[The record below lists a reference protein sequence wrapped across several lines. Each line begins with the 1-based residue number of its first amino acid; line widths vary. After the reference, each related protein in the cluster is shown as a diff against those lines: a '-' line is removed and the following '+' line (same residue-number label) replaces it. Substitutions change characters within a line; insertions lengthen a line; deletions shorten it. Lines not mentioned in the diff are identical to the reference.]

1 MKQRLLIVDDEP
13 GIVDMMASYFS
24 SQYEVLTAYCGNE
37 ALQKL
42 ARQPDLI
49 LLDINMPDID
59 GLTLCQKIR
68 ELITCPILFLTAR
81 VESADKIIGFQA
93 GADDYIIKPFD
104 LDELGARVAA
114 HLRRE
119 QRHRNKATIRFFG
132 ELTIDYSARTV
143 TVAGEPVALSKREFD
158 IVELLSLNAGQ
169 VFDRERIYETVW
181 GLDGEGN
188 SDTVMEHIRKIRAKL
203 AACTLH
209 SYIDTVWG
217 KNMELKKTFLVLSA
231 SCVLVALLMLGL
243 VFMICNSI
251 SSNFPS
257 GGIEILADGSIVKM
271 ETPTET
277 QQNILSMLGIIQ
289 IVSCIVLPMGGLA
302 LSGILYYHIKLKQ
315 PISTLRNGI
324 SRIRN
329 HDLDFSMPVHSDDE
343 LGQLCTAFDTMREE
357 LLKSNQELW
366 RQAEERKRLNAAFS
380 HDLRNPITVLKGTI
394 KLLRQG
400 TADEQ
405 AIDRLESYTLR
416 IEQYAEA
423 MSSIQR
429 LEQMPVR
436 INEYSYSLLH
446 SELEETAKILA
457 GALEPS
463 VSAPDKGTIQ
473 LDHGLVLTVAENL
486 IGNAARFAKSKI
498 EIHLERKGNF
508 LHLSVTDDGPGYP
521 VELIQ
526 SGPKPFG
533 KMKEDSAHFGMGL
546 YSSQILCLKHGGT
559 LTLENSKSYGATATA
574 SFQINQKP

>member
-1 MKQRLLIVDDEP
+1 MT
-13 GIVDMMASYFS
+13 
-24 SQYEVLTAYCGNE
+24 LT
-37 ALQKL
+37 
-42 ARQPDLI
+42 
-49 LLDINMPDID
+49 
-59 GLTLCQKIR
+59 
-68 ELITCPILFLTAR
+68 
-81 VESADKIIGFQA
+81 
-93 GADDYIIKPFD
+93 
-104 LDELGARVAA
+104 
-114 HLRRE
+114 
-119 QRHRNKATIRFFG
+119 
-132 ELTIDYSARTV
+132 
-143 TVAGEPVALSKREFD
+143 
-158 IVELLSLNAGQ
+158 
-169 VFDRERIYETVW
+169 
-181 GLDGEGN
+181 
-188 SDTVMEHIRKIRAKL
+188 
-203 AACTLH
+203 
-209 SYIDTVWG
+209 
-217 KNMELKKTFLVLSA
+217 
-231 SCVLVALLMLGL
+231 
-243 VFMICNSI
+243 
-251 SSNFPS
+251 
-257 GGIEILADGSIVKM
+257 
-271 ETPTET
+271 
-277 QQNILSMLGIIQ
+277 
-289 IVSCIVLPMGGLA
+289 
-302 LSGILYYHIKLKQ
+302 
-315 PISTLRNGI
+315 
-324 SRIRN
+324 
-329 HDLDFSMPVHSDDE
+329 FSMPVHSDDE

>member
-1 MKQRLLIVDDEP
+1 MERL
-13 GIVDMMASYFS
+13 
-24 SQYEVLTAYCGNE
+24 
-37 ALQKL
+37 
-42 ARQPDLI
+42 
-49 LLDINMPDID
+49 
-59 GLTLCQKIR
+59 
-68 ELITCPILFLTAR
+68 
-81 VESADKIIGFQA
+81 
-93 GADDYIIKPFD
+93 
-104 LDELGARVAA
+104 
-114 HLRRE
+114 
-119 QRHRNKATIRFFG
+119 
-132 ELTIDYSARTV
+132 
-143 TVAGEPVALSKREFD
+143 
-158 IVELLSLNAGQ
+158 
-169 VFDRERIYETVW
+169 
-181 GLDGEGN
+181 
-188 SDTVMEHIRKIRAKL
+188 
-203 AACTLH
+203 
-209 SYIDTVWG
+209 

-251 SSNFPS
+251 SSTFPS

-324 SRIRN
+324 LRIRN

-366 RQAEERKRLNAAFS
+366 RQAEEQKRLNAAFS

-416 IEQYAEA
+416 IERYVEA

-457 GALEPS
+457 RALEPS

-559 LTLENSKSYGATATA
+559 LTLENRKSYGATATA

>member
-1 MKQRLLIVDDEP
+1 MERL
-13 GIVDMMASYFS
+13 
-24 SQYEVLTAYCGNE
+24 
-37 ALQKL
+37 
-42 ARQPDLI
+42 
-49 LLDINMPDID
+49 
-59 GLTLCQKIR
+59 
-68 ELITCPILFLTAR
+68 
-81 VESADKIIGFQA
+81 
-93 GADDYIIKPFD
+93 
-104 LDELGARVAA
+104 
-114 HLRRE
+114 
-119 QRHRNKATIRFFG
+119 
-132 ELTIDYSARTV
+132 
-143 TVAGEPVALSKREFD
+143 
-158 IVELLSLNAGQ
+158 
-169 VFDRERIYETVW
+169 
-181 GLDGEGN
+181 
-188 SDTVMEHIRKIRAKL
+188 
-203 AACTLH
+203 
-209 SYIDTVWG
+209 

-436 INEYSYSLLH
+436 MPLLLDKKQPDEVYLNQLTDLLGIRERLTH
-446 SELEETAKILA
+446 LPHELSGGQQQRVAIARALIAKPDIIFA
-457 GALEPS
+457 DEPT
-463 VSAPDKGTIQ
+463 GN
-473 LDHGLVLTVAENL
+473 LD
-486 IGNAARFAKSKI
+486 
-498 EIHLERKGNF
+498 
-508 LHLSVTDDGPGYP
+508 
-521 VELIQ
+521 
-526 SGPKPFG
+526 
-533 KMKEDSAHFGMGL
+533 
-546 YSSQILCLKHGGT
+546 
-559 LTLENSKSYGATATA
+559 SKSGGEVMEMLQSIWKKMGKTLVIITHDSRIARMADRQFVIVDGVLSEVTAR
-574 SFQINQKP
+574 

>member
-1 MKQRLLIVDDEP
+1 
-13 GIVDMMASYFS
+13 
-24 SQYEVLTAYCGNE
+24 
-37 ALQKL
+37 
-42 ARQPDLI
+42 
-49 LLDINMPDID
+49 
-59 GLTLCQKIR
+59 
-68 ELITCPILFLTAR
+68 
-81 VESADKIIGFQA
+81 
-93 GADDYIIKPFD
+93 
-104 LDELGARVAA
+104 
-114 HLRRE
+114 
-119 QRHRNKATIRFFG
+119 
-132 ELTIDYSARTV
+132 
-143 TVAGEPVALSKREFD
+143 
-158 IVELLSLNAGQ
+158 
-169 VFDRERIYETVW
+169 
-181 GLDGEGN
+181 
-188 SDTVMEHIRKIRAKL
+188 
-203 AACTLH
+203 
-209 SYIDTVWG
+209 
-217 KNMELKKTFLVLSA
+217 
-231 SCVLVALLMLGL
+231 MLGL

-257 GGIEILADGSIVKM
+257 GGIEILADGSVVKM

-429 LEQMPVR
+429 L
-436 INEYSYSLLH
+436 N
-446 SELEETAKILA
+446 
-457 GALEPS
+457 S
-463 VSAPDKGTIQ
+463 VYTSDM
-473 LDHGLVLTVAENL
+473 V
-486 IGNAARFAKSKI
+486 
-498 EIHLERKGNF
+498 
-508 LHLSVTDDGPGYP
+508 
-521 VELIQ
+521 
-526 SGPKPFG
+526 
-533 KMKEDSAHFGMGL
+533 
-546 YSSQILCLKHGGT
+546 
-559 LTLENSKSYGATATA
+559 
-574 SFQINQKP
+574 

>member
-1 MKQRLLIVDDEP
+1 MERL
-13 GIVDMMASYFS
+13 
-24 SQYEVLTAYCGNE
+24 
-37 ALQKL
+37 
-42 ARQPDLI
+42 
-49 LLDINMPDID
+49 
-59 GLTLCQKIR
+59 
-68 ELITCPILFLTAR
+68 
-81 VESADKIIGFQA
+81 
-93 GADDYIIKPFD
+93 
-104 LDELGARVAA
+104 
-114 HLRRE
+114 
-119 QRHRNKATIRFFG
+119 
-132 ELTIDYSARTV
+132 
-143 TVAGEPVALSKREFD
+143 
-158 IVELLSLNAGQ
+158 
-169 VFDRERIYETVW
+169 
-181 GLDGEGN
+181 
-188 SDTVMEHIRKIRAKL
+188 
-203 AACTLH
+203 
-209 SYIDTVWG
+209 

-366 RQAEERKRLNAAFS
+366 
-380 HDLRNPITVLKGTI
+380 
-394 KLLRQG
+394 RQG

>member
-1 MKQRLLIVDDEP
+1 MERL
-13 GIVDMMASYFS
+13 
-24 SQYEVLTAYCGNE
+24 
-37 ALQKL
+37 
-42 ARQPDLI
+42 
-49 LLDINMPDID
+49 
-59 GLTLCQKIR
+59 
-68 ELITCPILFLTAR
+68 
-81 VESADKIIGFQA
+81 
-93 GADDYIIKPFD
+93 
-104 LDELGARVAA
+104 
-114 HLRRE
+114 
-119 QRHRNKATIRFFG
+119 
-132 ELTIDYSARTV
+132 
-143 TVAGEPVALSKREFD
+143 
-158 IVELLSLNAGQ
+158 
-169 VFDRERIYETVW
+169 
-181 GLDGEGN
+181 
-188 SDTVMEHIRKIRAKL
+188 
-203 AACTLH
+203 
-209 SYIDTVWG
+209 

-366 RQAEERKRLNAAFS
+366 WQAEERKRLNAAFS

-400 TADEQ
+400 TA
-405 AIDRLESYTLR
+405 
-416 IEQYAEA
+416 A